1 MNLKFCVV
9 LVLVVFIINCMM
21 GPNVLAQNKIIEFED
36 VHENFWAKSAID
48 NWKDRGIIK
57 GDGKNFNPNNNI
69 TRAEMVAILDN
80 IFKYNLKKDNPFSD
94 IKEGEWY
101 YDALIKAY
109 AHGVIKGS
117 FDENGN
123 LVAKPN
129 APLTRAEAAVIFT
142 NAFSIK
148 ILPDHNSNFKDDYF
162 PKWAKDSIFAMEA
175 SGYIRGKGEG
185 LFEPDSN
192 LTRAEMVQIIDN
204 IIEIYIDTPQEY
216 AKDVIGNVVISS
228 SGVKLKDMKIEGN
241 VYLAEGIGE
250 GDVEL
255 ENVDVSGITF
265 IRGGSSDG
273 IKIINSNVAIEI
285 QKEGLSLK
293 QEDIE
298 EEKKEIPAASGD
310 DKEES
315 ESSPD
320 DSNIPGSDSGKNPP
334 KDEKE
339 QDSEGGKPKDQKPE
353 EPKPE
358 EPKPEEPKDEEPED
372 EDSDP
377 PESADIVDY

>member
-175 SGYIRGKGEG
+175 SGYIRGKGGG
-185 LFEPDSN
+185 LFEPNSN
-192 LTRAEMVQIIDN
+192 LTRAEMIQIIDN
-204 IIEIYIDTPQEY
+204 IIKLYIDTPQEY
-216 AKDVIGNVVISS
+216 DKEVIGNVVISS
-228 SGVKLKDMKIEGN
+228 PGVKLINMKVDGN

-250 GDVEL
+250 GDVEFR
-255 ENVDVSGITF
+255 NIIVTGITF

-273 IKIINSNVAIEI
+273 VKITNSNIAFEI
-285 QKEGLSLK
+285 QKEGFILNR
-293 QEDIE
+293 DIE
-298 EEKKEIPAASGD
+298 GLEDEEIPAGKEGDEEIPAEKEEKEEMPVDSKD
-310 DKEES
+310 DKGKGEGS
-315 ESSPD
+315 PSTPSPD
-320 DSNIPGSDSGKNPP
+320 
-334 KDEKE
+334 
-339 QDSEGGKPKDQKPE
+339 PE
-353 EPKPE
+353 E
-358 EPKPEEPKDEEPED
+358 
-372 EDSDP
+372 EDSHSSD
-377 PESADIVDY
+377 SADIVDY

>member
-1 MNLKFCVV
+1 M
-9 LVLVVFIINCMM
+9 
-21 GPNVLAQNKIIEFED
+21 E
-36 VHENFWAKSAID
+36 
-48 NWKDRGIIK
+48 
-57 GDGKNFNPNNNI
+57 
-69 TRAEMVAILDN
+69 
-80 IFKYNLKKDNPFSD
+80 
-94 IKEGEWY
+94 
-101 YDALIKAY
+101 KA
-109 AHGVIKGS
+109 
-117 FDENGN
+117 
-123 LVAKPN
+123 
-129 APLTRAEAAVIFT
+129 
-142 NAFSIK
+142 
-148 ILPDHNSNFKDDYF
+148 
-162 PKWAKDSIFAMEA
+162 
-175 SGYIRGKGEG
+175 G

-334 KDEKE
+334 KDEKNKTQRVE
-339 QDSEGGKPKDQKPE
+339 NQKIRSQKNQSQKSQSQKNQSQKNQRMRNQKMKILTLLKVP
-353 EPKPE
+353 
-358 EPKPEEPKDEEPED
+358 
-372 EDSDP
+372 
-377 PESADIVDY
+377 I

>member
-123 LVAKPN
+123 LVQNPM
-129 APLTRAEAAVIFT
+129 LHDQAEAAVIFT

-148 ILPDHNSNFKDDYF
+148 IFLIKLILRMIIFLNG
-162 PKWAKDSIFAMEA
+162 PKIQYLQWKHQVIYVEKAGDC
-175 SGYIRGKGEG
+175 
-185 LFEPDSN
+185 LN
-192 LTRAEMVQIIDN
+192 LI
-204 IIEIYIDTPQEY
+204 
-216 AKDVIGNVVISS
+216 VI
-228 SGVKLKDMKIEGN
+228 
-241 VYLAEGIGE
+241 
-250 GDVEL
+250 
-255 ENVDVSGITF
+255 
-265 IRGGSSDG
+265 
-273 IKIINSNVAIEI
+273 
-285 QKEGLSLK
+285 
-293 QEDIE
+293 
-298 EEKKEIPAASGD
+298 
-310 DKEES
+310 
-315 ESSPD
+315 
-320 DSNIPGSDSGKNPP
+320 
-334 KDEKE
+334 
-339 QDSEGGKPKDQKPE
+339 
-353 EPKPE
+353 
-358 EPKPEEPKDEEPED
+358 
-372 EDSDP
+372 
-377 PESADIVDY
+377 